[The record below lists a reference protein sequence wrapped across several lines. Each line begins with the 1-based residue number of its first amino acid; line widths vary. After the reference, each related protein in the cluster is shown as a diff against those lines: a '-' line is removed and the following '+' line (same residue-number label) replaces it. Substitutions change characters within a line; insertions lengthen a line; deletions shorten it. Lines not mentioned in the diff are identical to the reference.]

1 VCRRARGGFR
11 GRRRKTACWVEPRG
25 QEVQRSRGS
34 RGQHINM
41 STCPEVKRSIGQE
54 VEGSRGQEVK
64 RSRGQEI
71 KRSRSRG
78 VKRSTYPHVHMSSGQ
93 DQKRSIDL
101 ETKSPRVPD
110 FRNGAT
116 ERKTLSN
123 LVIGAPV
130 GPLRKAS
137 HGQDA
142 PQRETQTQPCS
153 THLHLPDGERREIL
167 TIGELHSNR
176 TSAVAQPLSRS
187 VAISAAQRHTYPM

>member
-1 VCRRARGGFR
+1 M
-11 GRRRKTACWVEPRG
+11 PRS
-25 QEVQRSRGS
+25 QEVNRSRG
-34 RGQHINM
+34 RG
-41 STCPEVKRSIGQE
+41 VKR
-54 VEGSRGQEVK
+54 SRGQEVK
-64 RSRGQEI
+64 RSRDQEVKKSRGQEVNI
-71 KRSRSRG
+71 
-78 VKRSTYPHVHMSSGQ
+78 STCPHVQWSGS
-93 DQKRSIDL
+93 KDL